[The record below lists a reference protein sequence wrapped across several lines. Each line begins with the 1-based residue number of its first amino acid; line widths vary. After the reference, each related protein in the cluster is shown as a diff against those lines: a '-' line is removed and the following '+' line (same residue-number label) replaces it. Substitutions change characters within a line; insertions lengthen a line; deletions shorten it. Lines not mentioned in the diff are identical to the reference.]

1 MKGFSLVLN
10 KTGLT
15 STSID
20 FKHDRSVKRQR
31 QSPTPQQH
39 PLAAKLRKNMPAD
52 CAQVHDGGNNHSGDL
67 EDLKIDNF
75 QNDTMTKPTT
85 TTTNTATATIT
96 YERWKTKRKTDICH
110 EAAASSSGKSSKVIR
125 NTACLINPAKPTSQQ
140 KCQGQQKYDNTL
152 LWQQQRCR
160 QETLDQTPPQVGN
173 FNLQPSLAK
182 SSLLAVNV
190 VNGSN
195 TNLKEDSVKESP
207 LPRTTTTAAAAT
219 TTINTTS
226 TTTTTA
232 KANRKTSNQVS
243 SKSVPAATT
252 INTSKSNF
260 SHQQCQRQH
269 LDNLQLQ
276 HHQEQQQQKQY
287 KHLQL
292 PKQRS
297 SSCSK
302 FSRLSSLLLLL
313 RRFLKTITAV
323 MVAGTLPATTTTTT
337 SPTTVNRTMPS
348 NNTASHHH
356 KRKTPIALNSS
367 STKKSWHLSGTPS
380 PTVLS
385 SPSCLTLF
393 CFATMLLIF
402 LCPSSQALRLA
413 GGTSKS
419 SSANKEQLYIGL
431 IAPHTNFG
439 KREYLR
445 AIHTAVSGLNK
456 TRGAKLTFFK
466 DYQFEPRNIRFDM
479 MSLTPS
485 PTAILSTL
493 CKEFLQF
500 NVSAI
505 LYMMNN
511 EQFGHSTA
519 SAQYFLQLAGY
530 LGIPVI
536 SWNADN
542 SGLERR
548 ASQSTLQLQLAPSI
562 EHQSA
567 AMLSILERYKWHQFS
582 VVTSQIAGH
591 DDFVQ
596 AVRERVAEMQDHF
609 KFTILNAIVVT
620 RTSDLMELVNSEA
633 RVMLL
638 YATQSEAITIL
649 RAAEELKLTG
659 ENYVWVVSQSV
670 IEKKD
675 AHAQFPVG
683 MLGVHFDT
691 SSAALMNEISN
702 AIKIYGYGVEAY
714 VSDPAN
720 QGKKLNTQA
729 LSCEDDGRG
738 RWDNGELFFKY
749 LRNVSIEGDLNKPNI
764 EFTAD
769 GDLKSAELKIM
780 NLRPSA
786 NNKNLVWE
794 EIGVWKSWEA
804 QKLDI
809 RDIAWPGNSHAPP
822 QGVPEKFHL
831 KITFLEEAPYINLS
845 PADPVSGKCLMD
857 RGVLCRV
864 AADHEMADIDVGQAH
879 RNESFYQCCSG
890 FCIDLLEKFAEE
902 LGFTY
907 ELVRVED
914 GKWGTLE
921 NGKWNGVIADLV
933 NRKTDMV
940 LTSLMINT
948 EREAV
953 VDFSEPFMET
963 GIAIVVAKRTG
974 IISPTAFLEP
984 FDTASWMLVGIVA
997 IQAATFMIFLFEWL
1011 SPSGYDMKLYL
1022 QNTNVTPYRF
1032 SLFRTYW
1039 LVWAVL
1045 FQAAVH
1051 VDSPRGFTSRFMTN
1065 VWALF
1070 AVVFLAIYTANL
1082 AAFMIT
1088 REEFHEFTGL
1098 NDSRLVHPYS
1108 HKPSFKYGTIP
1119 YSHTDSTIN
1128 KYYKEMHYYMRQY
1141 NKSSVA
1147 DGVAAVLNGNLD
1159 AFIYDG
1165 TVLDYLV
1172 AQDEDCRLMT
1182 VGSWYAMTGYGLAF
1196 SRNSKYVQMFN
1207 KRLLEFRANG
1217 DLERLRRYWMTG
1229 TCRPGKQEHKS
1240 SDPLALEQF
1249 LSAFLL
1255 LMAGILLAALLL
1267 LLEHVYFKYIRK
1279 RIAKK
1284 DGGHC
1289 CALISLSMGKSLTF
1303 RGAVYEATEILKKH
1317 RCNDPICD
1325 THLWKVKHELDM
1337 TRLRVRQLEKVMDK
1351 HGIKPPQLRLASS
1364 SDLLNHHHLKERPP
1378 LMGNL
1383 SLAASA
1389 QDLYRWS
1396 YKTEIA
1402 EMETVL

>member
-1 MKGFSLVLN
+1 MVERMAPAVAHARQSRVKLKSKWNNPCHMDHRITSKNNSHTASNSNRNSNSHSKLMHNSNRRIDSPPWSSPASLV
-10 KTGLT
+10 
-15 STSID
+15 
-20 FKHDRSVKRQR
+20 R
-31 QSPTPQQH
+31 
-39 PLAAKLRKNMPAD
+39 
-52 CAQVHDGGNNHSGDL
+52 
-67 EDLKIDNF
+67 
-75 QNDTMTKPTT
+75 
-85 TTTNTATATIT
+85 
-96 YERWKTKRKTDICH
+96 
-110 EAAASSSGKSSKVIR
+110 
-125 NTACLINPAKPTSQQ
+125 
-140 KCQGQQKYDNTL
+140 L
-152 LWQQQRCR
+152 L
-160 QETLDQTPPQVGN
+160 
-173 FNLQPSLAK
+173 
-182 SSLLAVNV
+182 
-190 VNGSN
+190 
-195 TNLKEDSVKESP
+195 
-207 LPRTTTTAAAAT
+207 
-219 TTINTTS
+219 
-226 TTTTTA
+226 
-232 KANRKTSNQVS
+232 
-243 SKSVPAATT
+243 
-252 INTSKSNF
+252 
-260 SHQQCQRQH
+260 
-269 LDNLQLQ
+269 LQLQ
-276 HHQEQQQQKQY
+276 
-287 KHLQL
+287 
-292 PKQRS
+292 
-297 SSCSK
+297 
-302 FSRLSSLLLLL
+302 LLL
-313 RRFLKTITAV
+313 V
-323 MVAGTLPATTTTTT
+323 VAC
-337 SPTTVNRTMPS
+337 
-348 NNTASHHH
+348 
-356 KRKTPIALNSS
+356 
-367 STKKSWHLSGTPS
+367 
-380 PTVLS
+380 
-385 SPSCLTLF
+385 SCL
-393 CFATMLLIF
+393 ML
-402 LCPSSQALRLA
+402 PSVQGLRLA
-413 GGTSKS
+413 NGGNSLSKGAA
-419 SSANKEQLYIGL
+419 ANKEQLNIGL

-445 AIHTAVSGLNK
+445 SINNAVTGLTK
-456 TRGAKLTFFK
+456 TRGAKLTFLK
-466 DYQFEPRNIRFDM
+466 DYSFEQKNIHFDM

-493 CKEFLQF
+493 CKEFLRV

-596 AVRERVAEMQDHF
+596 AVRERVAEMQEHF
-609 KFTILNAIVVT
+609 KFTILNSIVVT

-638 YATQSEAITIL
+638 YATQTEAITIL
-649 RAAEELKLTG
+649 RAAEEMKLTG

-675 AHAQFPVG
+675 AHSQFPVG

-691 SSAALMNEISN
+691 SSGALMNEISN
-702 AIKIYGYGVEAY
+702 AIKIYSYGVEAY
-714 VSDPAN
+714 LTDPAN
-720 QGKKLNTQA
+720 RDRRLTTQS
-729 LSCEDDGRG
+729 LSCEDEGRG
-738 RWDNGELFFKY
+738 RWDNGEIFFKY

-794 EIGVWKSWEA
+794 EIGVWKSWET

-864 AADHEMADIDVGQAH
+864 AADHEMAADIDVGQAH

-921 NGKWNGVIADLV
+921 NGKWNGLIADLV

-1088 REEFHEFTGL
+1088 REEFHEFSGL
-1098 NDSRLVHPYS
+1098 NDSRLVHPTS
-1108 HKPSFKYGTIP
+1108 HKPSFKFGTIP
-1119 YSHTDSTIN
+1119 YSHTDSTIH
-1128 KYYKEMHYYMRQY
+1128 KYFGNMHLYMKNY
-1141 NKSSVA
+1141 NKTSVA

-1159 AFIYDG
+1159 SFIYDG

-1267 LLEHVYFKYIRK
+1267 LLEHVYFKYIRT
-1279 RIAKK
+1279 RLAKK

-1303 RGAVYEATEILKKH
+1303 RGAVFEATEILKKH

-1337 TRLRVRQLEKVMDK
+1337 SRLRVRQLEKVMDK
-1351 HGIKPPQLRLASS
+1351 HGIKAPQLRLASS

-1378 LMGNL
+1378 LLGNL

-1389 QDLYRWS
+1389 QDLYRS

>member
-1 MKGFSLVLN
+1 MKGFINKQEMKVLN
-10 KTGLT
+10 SRKKSKNGSSHTQHQHN
-15 STSID
+15 I
-20 FKHDRSVKRQR
+20 KQR
-31 QSPTPQQH
+31 QLGIRNEFQNRRTIQ
-39 PLAAKLRKNMPAD
+39 R
-52 CAQVHDGGNNHSGDL
+52 DL
-67 EDLKIDNF
+67 ERETKLELKLKKQKF
-75 QNDTMTKPTT
+75 ELKTKQP
-85 TTTNTATATIT
+85 
-96 YERWKTKRKTDICH
+96 YERWKLGGGEDETIMAIAIKTSCKFNTKSTADLKCIKPATINTFSFRSRCHRNDKTKLVLTCVNNLKHRFIRRIPKNSTTIISNTNKNTNIKTTTSSNTNKSYNYYISETKYISPNKNQFSSLEKRKTTPTI
-110 EAAASSSGKSSKVIR
+110 
-125 NTACLINPAKPTSQQ
+125 TKPTSISSSRTIATTKTSNLPLAKSALFTNTNDKNNSYKINNNSTSFHMSNQISF
-140 KCQGQQKYDNTL
+140 CQTNTL
-152 LWQQQRCR
+152 LQPNNYK
-160 QETLDQTPPQVGN
+160 TKSSTTKAITVPFLKN
-173 FNLQPSLAK
+173 PSLFCLI
-182 SSLLAVNV
+182 LLT
-190 VNGSN
+190 G
-195 TNLKEDSVKESP
+195 L
-207 LPRTTTTAAAAT
+207 
-219 TTINTTS
+219 IF
-226 TTTTTA
+226 
-232 KANRKTSNQVS
+232 
-243 SKSVPAATT
+243 
-252 INTSKSNF
+252 I
-260 SHQQCQRQH
+260 C
-269 LDNLQLQ
+269 
-276 HHQEQQQQKQY
+276 
-287 KHLQL
+287 
-292 PKQRS
+292 
-297 SSCSK
+297 SC
-302 FSRLSSLLLLL
+302 
-313 RRFLKTITAV
+313 
-323 MVAGTLPATTTTTT
+323 
-337 SPTTVNRTMPS
+337 PTT
-348 NNTASHHH
+348 
-356 KRKTPIALNSS
+356 
-367 STKKSWHLSGTPS
+367 
-380 PTVLS
+380 
-385 SPSCLTLF
+385 
-393 CFATMLLIF
+393 
-402 LCPSSQALRLA
+402 QALRLA
-413 GGTSKS
+413 NSIPKS
-419 SSANKEQLYIGL
+419 SSGNKEQLYIGL

-445 AIHTAVSGLNK
+445 AIHTAVSGLNR

-609 KFTILNAIVVT
+609 KFTILNSIVVT

-649 RAAEELKLTG
+649 RAAEDLKLTG

-675 AHAQFPVG
+675 AHPQFPVG

-714 VSDPAN
+714 VSDPSN
-720 QGKKLNTQA
+720 HGKKLNTQS
-729 LSCEDDGRG
+729 LSCEDEGRG

-749 LRNVSIEGDLNKPNI
+749 LRNVSIDGDLNKPNI

-780 NLRPSA
+780 NLRPGA

-794 EIGVWKSWEA
+794 EIGVWKSWET

-921 NGKWNGVIADLV
+921 NGKWNGLIAELV

-984 FDTASWMLVGIVA
+984 FDAASWMLVGIVA
-997 IQAATFMIFLFEWL
+997 IHAATFMIFLFEWL

-1088 REEFHEFTGL
+1088 REEFHEFSGL

-1108 HKPSFKYGTIP
+1108 HKPSFKFGTIP

-1159 AFIYDG
+1159 SFIYDG

-1337 TRLRVRQLEKVMDK
+1337 TRLRVRQLEKTMDK
-1351 HGIKPPQLRLASS
+1351 HGIKAPQLRLASS

-1389 QDLYRWS
+1389 QDLYRCMLNQ
-1396 YKTEIA
+1396 IA
-1402 EMETVL
+1402 

>member
-1 MKGFSLVLN
+1 MKKLKLILLN
-10 KTGLT
+10 
-15 STSID
+15 
-20 FKHDRSVKRQR
+20 
-31 QSPTPQQH
+31 
-39 PLAAKLRKNMPAD
+39 
-52 CAQVHDGGNNHSGDL
+52 
-67 EDLKIDNF
+67 
-75 QNDTMTKPTT
+75 
-85 TTTNTATATIT
+85 
-96 YERWKTKRKTDICH
+96 
-110 EAAASSSGKSSKVIR
+110 
-125 NTACLINPAKPTSQQ
+125 
-140 KCQGQQKYDNTL
+140 
-152 LWQQQRCR
+152 
-160 QETLDQTPPQVGN
+160 
-173 FNLQPSLAK
+173 
-182 SSLLAVNV
+182 
-190 VNGSN
+190 
-195 TNLKEDSVKESP
+195 
-207 LPRTTTTAAAAT
+207 
-219 TTINTTS
+219 
-226 TTTTTA
+226 
-232 KANRKTSNQVS
+232 
-243 SKSVPAATT
+243 
-252 INTSKSNF
+252 
-260 SHQQCQRQH
+260 
-269 LDNLQLQ
+269 
-276 HHQEQQQQKQY
+276 
-287 KHLQL
+287 
-292 PKQRS
+292 
-297 SSCSK
+297 
-302 FSRLSSLLLLL
+302 SLLLV
-313 RRFLKTITAV
+313 TIILADRGQRIPNGN
-323 MVAGTLPATTTTTT
+323 VAT
-337 SPTTVNRTMPS
+337 SFKSRQ
-348 NNTASHHH
+348 SHGERSSGH
-356 KRKTPIALNSS
+356 KELN
-367 STKKSWHLSGTPS
+367 
-380 PTVLS
+380 
-385 SPSCLTLF
+385 
-393 CFATMLLIF
+393 
-402 LCPSSQALRLA
+402 
-413 GGTSKS
+413 
-419 SSANKEQLYIGL
+419 IGL
-431 IAPHTNFG
+431 ILPHTNFG
-439 KREYLR
+439 KRDYLR
-445 AIHTAVSGLNK
+445 AINSAVNSLQKVKGTKLNF
-456 TRGAKLTFFK
+456 LNEYTF
-466 DYQFEPRNIRFDM
+466 QASQIHFDM

-485 PTAILSTL
+485 PTAILNTL
-493 CKEFLQF
+493 CTDFLRA
-500 NVSAI
+500 NISAI

-511 EQFGHSTA
+511 EQYGHSTA

-596 AVRERVAEMQDHF
+596 AVRERVAEMDHF
-609 KFTILNAIVVT
+609 KFTILNSIVVT
-620 RTSDLMELVNSEA
+620 KPTDLVELVNSEA

-638 YATQSEAITIL
+638 YATHREAIDIL
-649 RAAEELKLTG
+649 RAAEDLKLTG
-659 ENYVWVVSQSV
+659 ENYVWVVTQSV
-670 IEKKD
+670 IEKRD
-675 AHAQFPVG
+675 AHSQFHVG

-691 SSAALMNEISN
+691 SSPAMMSELSN
-702 AIKIYGYGVEAY
+702 AIKIYAYGVETFLN
-714 VSDPAN
+714 D
-720 QGKKLNTQA
+720 KLNKDKNLDTSQ
-729 LSCEDDGRG
+729 LSCEDQGKG
-738 RWDNGELFFKY
+738 HWDNGEVFFKY
-749 LRNVSIEGDLNKPNI
+749 LRNVSFEVDGNKPNI
-764 EFTAD
+764 EFNTD
-769 GDLKSAELKIM
+769 GDLKNSELKIM

-786 NNKNLVWE
+786 TSKSLVWE
-794 EIGVWKSWEA
+794 EIGVWKSWET

-864 AADHEMADIDVGQAH
+864 ASEREMELIDPAQAH
-879 RNESFYQCCSG
+879 RNESFFQCCSG

-921 NGKWNGVIADLV
+921 NGKWNGLIAELV

-940 LTSLMINT
+940 LTSLMINA

-997 IQAATFMIFLFEWL
+997 IQAATFIIFLFEWL
-1011 SPSGYDMKLYL
+1011 SPSGFDMQLSL
-1022 QNTNVTPYRF
+1022 QTGSAIPYRF

-1051 VDSPRGFTSRFMTN
+1051 VDSPRGFTARFMTN

-1098 NDSRLVHPYS
+1098 DDTRLTRPFS
-1108 HKPSFKYGTIP
+1108 HKPSFKFGTIP
-1119 YSHTDSTIN
+1119 WSHTDSTIA
-1128 KYYKEMHYYMRQY
+1128 KYFKEMHYYMKDF

-1147 DGVAAVLNGNLD
+1147 EGVADVLSGKMD

-1172 AQDEDCRLMT
+1172 AQDEDCRLLT

-1196 SRNSKYVQMFN
+1196 SRNSKYVEMFN

-1229 TCRPGKQEHKS
+1229 TCRQGRQEHKT

-1267 LLEHVYFKYIRK
+1267 LLEHIYFKYFRA
-1279 RIAKK
+1279 RLAKS
-1284 DGGHC
+1284 DRGGC

-1303 RGAVYEATEILKKH
+1303 RGAVYEAQEVLRNH
-1317 RCNDPICD
+1317 RCQDPICD
-1325 THLWKVKHELDM
+1325 THLWKVRHELDM
-1337 TRLRVRQLEKVMDK
+1337 ARLRIRQLESSLEK
-1351 HGIKPPQLRLASS
+1351 HGIKPPQIKLASA
-1364 SDLLNHHHLKERPP
+1364 SDLLSNNMKDRPP
-1378 LMGNL
+1378 LLGNL
-1383 SLAASA
+1383 SLGGSA